1 MSSSSEI
8 DILEINIPSDEE
20 IEFGSDVDGH
30 NAGGAPP
37 PPPPPPMEDDVVEG
51 AVAPPPAPPP
61 LFLPTFASV
70 VRHLT
75 FRTEE
80 RQLTRAEQE
89 AQRSL
94 VAAGYSVDPCKNP
107 GEFLNTIEI

>member
-37 PPPPPPMEDDVVEG
+37 PPPPPPPMEDDVVEG
-51 AVAPPPAPPP
+51 AVAPLPAKIVAP

-70 VRHLT
+70 KRHLT

-94 VAAGYSVDPCKNP
+94 VAAGYAVDPCKNP
-107 GEFLNTIEI
+107 GEF